1 MSVFR
6 NTAKFSPVEIYGRS
20 KCVYCLIAPKMDT
33 VSISKPRQF
42 LRHYTG
48 QNFRESYSSYKY
60 VQADR
65 RTERTQN
72 EPLTVVCW
80 VNIKSVHIENREIK
94 LVIVQMLH
102 NRPALG
108 PIQPPIQWAPGVH
121 SRRVKRSRGVTLTTH
136 PHLTPRSRMH
146 RSYIPLPLGA
156 YMASSGTAFTLLF
169 TSVFIYQN

>member
-1 MSVFR
+1 VKFHVLTTARLKMSVLR
-6 NTAKFSPVEIYGRS
+6 NTEKFCPVEIYWRLE
-20 KCVYCLIAPKMDT
+20 CVYSLIAPKMDT
-33 VSISKPRQF
+33 VSISKPCQF
-42 LRHYTG
+42 LRDYTG
-48 QNFRESYSSYKY
+48 KNIRESYSSYKY

-80 VNIKSVHIENREIK
+80 VNIKSVHTENREIQ

-108 PIQPPIQWAPGVH
+108 PTQPPIQWAPGVH

-136 PHLTPRSRMH
+136 PHL
-146 RSYIPLPLGA
+146 Y
-156 YMASSGTAFTLLF
+156 
-169 TSVFIYQN
+169 